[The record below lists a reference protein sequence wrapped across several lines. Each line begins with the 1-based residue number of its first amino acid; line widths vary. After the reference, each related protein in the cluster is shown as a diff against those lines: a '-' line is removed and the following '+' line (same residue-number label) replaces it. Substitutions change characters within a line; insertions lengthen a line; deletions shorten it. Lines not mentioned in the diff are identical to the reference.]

1 MGCSGH
7 TRAAY
12 NRVVIKNL
20 VRRGLPALALAA
32 LPVLA
37 AVPAADAVES
47 GRAVRTVE
55 STQLQETLR
64 SDSKFYA
71 PATLGKNQAWT
82 SGNGRA
88 ILRVQSDGNVVLY
101 KNNRAVWQAPNV
113 YPNAD
118 RLVMQSDGNLVV
130 YNKAGKA
137 LWAAGTW
144 QKGRYL
150 AVQDDG
156 NVVVYDNANRPVWAT
171 NTGD

>member
-1 MGCSGH
+1 V
-7 TRAAY
+7 TKKF
-12 NRVVIKNL
+12 VW
-20 VRRGLPALALAA
+20 RGLPAFALAV
-32 LPVLA
+32 LPILA
-37 AVPAADAVES
+37 AAPAADAVAS
-47 GRAVRTVE
+47 NPTVH
-55 STQLQETLR
+55 STQSQKAPQ
-64 SDSKFYA
+64 SDSHFYA

-101 KNNRAVWQAPNV
+101 KNNRAAWQAPNV

-118 RLVMQSDGNLVV
+118 RLVMQEDGNLVV

-156 NVVVYDNANRPVWAT
+156 NVVVYNKSNQPVWAT

>member
-1 MGCSGH
+1 V
-7 TRAAY
+7 TKKF
-12 NRVVIKNL
+12 VW
-20 VRRGLPALALAA
+20 RGLPALALAA
-32 LPVLA
+32 LPLLA
-37 AVPAADAVES
+37 AVPAAES
-47 GRAVRTVE
+47 QHA
-55 STQLQETLR
+55 LR
-64 SDSKFYA
+64 SDSRFSA

-101 KNNRAVWQAPNV
+101 KDNRPAWQAPNV

-118 RLVMQSDGNLVV
+118 RLVMQEDGNLVI

-144 QKGRYL
+144 QKGHYL

-156 NVVVYDNANRPVWAT
+156 NVVVYNKSNQPVWAT

>member
-1 MGCSGH
+1 M
-7 TRAAY
+7 
-12 NRVVIKNL
+12 IKKL
-20 VRRGLPALALAA
+20 VWRGLPALALAA
-32 LPVLA
+32 LPILA
-37 AVPAADAVES
+37 AVPAADAAGS
-47 GRAVRTVE
+47 DRTVRSAQPRE
-55 STQLQETLR
+55 ALR
-64 SDSKFYA
+64 VDSRFYA

-101 KNNRAVWQAPNV
+101 KDNRAAWQAPNV

-118 RLVMQSDGNLVV
+118 RLVMQEDGNLVV
-130 YNKAGKA
+130 YNRAGRA

-156 NVVVYDNANRPVWAT
+156 NVVVYNSANRPVWAT

>member
-1 MGCSGH
+1 M
-7 TRAAY
+7 
-12 NRVVIKNL
+12 IKNL

-32 LPVLA
+32 LPILA
-37 AVPAADAVES
+37 GAPAADAIDS
-47 GRAVRTVE
+47 GRTAW
-55 STQLQETLR
+55 SAGPQEALR
-64 SDSKFYA
+64 SDSHFY
-71 PATLGKNQAWT
+71 PTATLGKNQAWT

-101 KNNRAVWQAPNV
+101 KDNRAAWQAPNV

-118 RLVMQSDGNLVV
+118 RLVMQEDGNLVV

-144 QKGRYL
+144 HKGRYL

-156 NVVVYDNANRPVWAT
+156 NVVVYNKSNQPVWAT

>member
-1 MGCSGH
+1 M
-7 TRAAY
+7 
-12 NRVVIKNL
+12 IKNL

-37 AVPAADAVES
+37 AVPAADAADTVES
-47 GRAVRTVE
+47 GRTVQSAQPRE
-55 STQLQETLR
+55 ALR
-64 SDSKFYA
+64 SDSRFYA

-101 KNNRAVWQAPNV
+101 KDNRPAWQAPNV

-130 YNKAGKA
+130 YNKAGQP

-156 NVVVYDNANRPVWAT
+156 NVVVYNNANRPVWAT